1 MQLKFEAKSARV
13 KGIAFHP
20 SKPWVTTALHSG
32 WVHIWDYNMK
42 ICVAKFDVP
51 PPQSRATMDP
61 AEESTST
68 RNCPSS

>member
-20 SKPWVTTALHSG
+20 SKPWVITALHSG

-42 ICVAKFDVP
+42 ICVAKFEVP
-51 PPQSRATMDP
+51 HPLLRATMDP
-61 AEESTST
+61 AEELTST
-68 RNCPSS
+68 RNFPSS